1 MKDFVKLTKETWQF
15 YLTSLCIALLPVVSN
30 NIYVLKELK
39 PDGESKQILYSM
51 ADIFFDKAD
60 GYDLV
65 NFWVALFGMILLLFV
80 RHFSFM
86 DRRAMEFEMFLPVK
100 KRIVVI
106 HDYIFSLG
114 VIVIP
119 WLVTMCT
126 FAIAQSKNNNAVI
139 AVNGVLKGETVNAD
153 SEFLKTGLYYLLY
166 LVCAF
171 TFFYLGIVI
180 CKNGIVGMAIMA
192 AVWGTVYF
200 MVEIPDTR
208 AMFGNLLTP
217 EFFLDYIYHTP
228 YEKKGLLNLV
238 GITVLMILF
247 IIIAAEKRELSRGK
261 WFYFPLLDY
270 LLPILCGIFAAN
282 ICYAIFWVAELVSVI
297 VGAAICGLL
306 LLMMKWDKHGKSD
319 RLEVK

>member
-15 YLTSLCIALLPVVSN
+15 YLTSLCIALFPVVSN
-30 NIYVLKELK
+30 NIYLLKQLK
-39 PDGESKQILYSM
+39 PNGESKQVLYSM
-51 ADIFFDKAD
+51 AYIFFDKAD

-65 NFWVALFGMILLLFV
+65 NFWVALFGMILLLFA

-100 KRIVVI
+100 KRTVVI
-106 HDYIFSLG
+106 HDYICSLG
-114 VIVIP
+114 VVVIP

-126 FAIAQSKNNNAVI
+126 FAVAQGKKNNAVI
-139 AVNGVLKGETVNAD
+139 AVYGVLKGEAVNAG
-153 SEFLKTGLYYLLY
+153 SEFWKTGLYYLLY

-171 TFFYLGIVI
+171 TLFYLGIVI

-192 AVWGTVYF
+192 AVWGTAYF
-200 MVEIPDTR
+200 MAEIPNTR
-208 AMFGNLLTP
+208 RMSGNLLTP
-217 EFFLDYIYHTP
+217 EFFLNYIYHTP
-228 YEKKGLLNLV
+228 HEKEGLVILAQT
-238 GITVLMILF
+238 TVLMILF

-270 LLPILCGIFAAN
+270 LLPVLCGVFAAN
-282 ICYAIFWVAELVSVI
+282 ICYAVFWIEGLVSAI

-306 LLMMKWDKHGKSD
+306 LCMLKWEKHEKSD